1 MNVIRRARADLGG
14 LRRSVLRGAR
24 LALKV
29 VHSVRYSEDDHLA
42 FMILA
47 YLSKLIEQARSVRIL
62 VRKGAARDAELVAR
76 SMMEGMA
83 TLLWAAQEPATRP
96 FQWRGFAYVVDFR
109 LMEKR
114 RASGETIDPEYE
126 KRIRAF
132 LTANSA
138 TFEDP
143 SRTGQPDPYYRTWRQ
158 RVSIREIFDSVD
170 GEVLYRDLYG
180 PSSDWTHSGTESMG
194 QAIQRAGTTVRWMH
208 NDAATAATALAIAF
222 QSLGEATKLAIAHF
236 DAGEFRTRLDSLRSS
251 FVGRFSP

>member
-1 MNVIRRARADLGG
+1 M
-14 LRRSVLRGAR
+14 LRGAR

-114 RASGETIDPEYE
+114 KASGETVAPEDE
-126 KRIRAF
+126 NRTLAF
-132 LTANSA
+132 LSTHAA

-143 SRTGQPDPYYRTWRQ
+143 QKSGRPDPYYRDWR
-158 RVSIREIFDSVD
+158 RGVTIREIFDCVD
-170 GEVLYRDLYG
+170 GDVLYQDLYR

-194 QAIQRAGTTVRWMH
+194 RAIQRAGKTVKWIHR
-208 NDAATAATALAIAF
+208 DASTAATALAIAF
-222 QSLGEATKLAIAHF
+222 QSLTEVAKLAIQHF
-236 DAGEFRTRLDSLRSS
+236 DVPKLQPRLESLRAR
-251 FVGRFSP
+251 FVSRFSPP

>member
-1 MNVIRRARADLGG
+1 MNVVRRARADLLG
-14 LRRSVLRGAR
+14 LQRSAFRAAR

-62 VRKGAARDAELVAR
+62 VRKAAARDAELVAR

-83 TLLWAAQEPATRP
+83 TLLWAAQEPTTRP

-109 LMEKR
+109 LMETR
-114 RASGETIDPEYE
+114 RASGETIDPEDE
-126 KRIRAF
+126 NRIQTF
-132 LTANSA
+132 LSTHSA

-143 SRTGQPDPYYRTWRQ
+143 SRAGRPDPYYRTWRQ
-158 RVSIREIFDSVD
+158 GVTIREIFDSVD
-170 GEVLYRDLYG
+170 GEVLYRELYG

-194 QAIQRAGTTVRWMH
+194 QAIQRAGSTVRWTH
-208 NDAATAATALAIAF
+208 NDAPTAATALATAF
-222 QSLGEATKLAIAHF
+222 QSLDAATRLAIAHF
-236 DAGEFRTRLDSLRSS
+236 DAGKFRARLDSLRSS